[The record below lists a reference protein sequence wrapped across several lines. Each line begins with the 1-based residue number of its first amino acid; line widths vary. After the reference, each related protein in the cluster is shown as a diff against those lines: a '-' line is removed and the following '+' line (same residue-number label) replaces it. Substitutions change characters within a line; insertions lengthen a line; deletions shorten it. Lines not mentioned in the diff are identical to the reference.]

1 VVPRVLLKR
10 GRRRR
15 ISLEVHKVEDTVGD
29 GGKNRQ
35 QHSYEECIVRILAPE
50 SKDEH
55 RESLRRLKAKL
66 RSQDNED
73 EDVSDE
79 VSTSGHS
86 VALSTTTGHD
96 EFYYGAN
103 ADLTTQD
110 GWCVKYRFPVSA
122 LLIKGSK
129 KRSVVVEIAYGRRR
143 DVREIIFD
151 SLEDAYSVS
160 PPDLTSPDVTA
171 CFFAHTSAMDLTV
184 RNNVE
189 SRN

>member
-1 VVPRVLLKR
+1 
-10 GRRRR
+10 
-15 ISLEVHKVEDTVGD
+15 VHRVEDTVGD
-29 GGKNRQ
+29 SGKNRQ

-66 RSQDNED
+66 RNQDSED

-122 LLIKGSK
+122 LSIKGSR
-129 KRSVVVEIAYGRRR
+129 KRSVVVEIAFGRRR

-160 PPDLTSPDVTA
+160 SDVTL
-171 CFFAHTSAMDLTV
+171 CVFAHTSVMYLTV